1 MFALDKFHNVML
13 LYYIK
18 QIYIRS
24 MSKLVDL
31 NHISKEFVEQIY
43 NNDEEL
49 ILVQLFSSI
58 SELNK
63 ETYQE
68 FIDNLNIPHTE
79 FHIMKLF
86 KANIEIRF

>member
-1 MFALDKFHNVML
+1 
-13 LYYIK
+13 
-18 QIYIRS
+18 
-24 MSKLVDL
+24 MSTLVDL

-49 ILVQLFSSI
+49 ILVQLFSAI

-63 ETYQE
+63 ETYKE

-86 KANIEIRF
+86 KAIISYCGKNNIDVNRFKVSI